1 MIVVIPELL
10 KINIWVRKLN
20 NKIILI
26 GGTAGTGKTTLAKEV
41 SNSMNLTHRLGT
53 GFIREILK
61 SYLAKEQFPELY
73 SYTFRPE
80 NSENLERD
88 FKEQA
93 RLVCKSV
100 NSSIKR
106 AYNEGTSI
114 VIEGN
119 HLLPEYLEL
128 SKVSLFVILDCDI
141 VEIKKRIVGSTHS
154 KRVISESDIDNI
166 LKIGKIITESAK
178 IHNILVI
185 NNEDIKESI
194 EVIKQKC
201 NI

>member
-1 MIVVIPELL
+1 V
-10 KINIWVRKLN
+10 KKLD

-26 GGTAGTGKTTLAKEV
+26 GGTAGTGKTTLAKEI
-41 SNSMNLTHRLGT
+41 SYSMNLTHRLGT

-61 SYLAKEQFPELY
+61 SYLTKEQFPELY

-80 NSENLERD
+80 NSENLKRD
-88 FKEQA
+88 FKKQA
-93 RLVCKSV
+93 RMVCKAV

-106 AYNEGTSI
+106 AHEEGTSI

-141 VEIKKRIVGSTHS
+141 VKIKKRIVGPTHS
-154 KRVISESDIDNI
+154 KRVILESDIENI
-166 LKIGKIITESAK
+166 LKISKIIIESAK
-178 IHNILVI
+178 IHNIPII
-185 NNEDIKESI
+185 NNENLEASI
-194 EVIKQKC
+194 EIIKQKC
-201 NI
+201 NT

>member
-1 MIVVIPELL
+1 M
-10 KINIWVRKLN
+10 KKLN

-26 GGTAGTGKTTLAKEV
+26 GGTAGTGKTTLAKEI
-41 SNSMNLTHRLGT
+41 SNSMNITHRLGT
-53 GFIREILK
+53 GFIREILR
-61 SYLAKEQFPELY
+61 SYLKKEQFPALY

-80 NSENLERD
+80 NPENLETV

-100 NSSIKR
+100 NSAIKR
-106 AYNEGTSI
+106 AYDEGTSI

-119 HLLPEYLEL
+119 HLLPEYLDL
-128 SKVSLFVILDCDI
+128 SKVSLFLILDCN
-141 VEIKKRIVGSTHS
+141 VEDIKKRIVGLTHS
-154 KRVISESDIDNI
+154 KRVILESDFDNI

-178 IHNILVI
+178 LHNIPVL
-185 NNEDIKESI
+185 NNEDIKASI
-194 EVIKQKC
+194 ESIKQKC